1 MITQRLSSFYKTF
14 NFTLL
19 FALVVIITSIVLPF
33 IYREEIVNIGK
44 TLLLTYGQDR
54 IDIVLYLIT
63 TVSSTPIALP
73 VWIYAILGSMLGFEP
88 LRLILIMGLGSM
100 SGSTITYFIAR
111 YFGKSRFIKKNF
123 PNLENHPWTEGRS
136 FWVISFILFV
146 GAASPVPFDVLYA
159 ACGLKRYPVLLFVP
173 IVFVAFTIKFT
184 YLFYGYELLQSFSFL
199 NLNL

>member
-1 MITQRLSSFYKTF
+1 MVTKKLSAFYKTF
-14 NFTLL
+14 NLTLL
-19 FALVVIITSIVLPF
+19 FALIVIVTSIVLPF

-63 TVSSTPIALP
+63 TVSSTPVALP

-88 LRLILIMGLGSM
+88 IRLIIIMGLGSM

-111 YFGKSRFIKKNF
+111 YFGKSKFIKKNF

-136 FWVISFILFV
+136 FWVISLILFA
-146 GAASPVPFDVLYA
+146 GAASPIPFDILYA
-159 ACGLKRYPVLLFVP
+159 ACGLKRYPILLFVP
-173 IVFVAFTIKFT
+173 IVFIAFTIKFA
-184 YLFYGYELLQSFSFL
+184 YLFYGYDLIQSFSFI